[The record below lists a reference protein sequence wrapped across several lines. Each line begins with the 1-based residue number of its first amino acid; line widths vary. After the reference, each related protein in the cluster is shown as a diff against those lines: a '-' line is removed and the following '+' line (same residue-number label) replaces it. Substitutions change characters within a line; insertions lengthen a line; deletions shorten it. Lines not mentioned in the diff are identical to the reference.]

1 MNRIKFFGS
10 VGMVMFIMWLC
21 FWMFGGWYVKGS
33 FETFS
38 YIWLG
43 VCVAVLVAVNCKL
56 TKILKYS
63 LQQVKYKIVNKCKN
77 FNII

>member
-1 MNRIKFFGS
+1 MNRLKFFGS

-56 TKILKYS
+56 TKIHKEIS
-63 LQQVKYKIVNKCKN
+63 K
-77 FNII
+77 

>member
-38 YIWLG
+38 YIWQCWHG
-43 VCVAVLVAVNCKL
+43 NVYHVVVLLDVWLVG
-56 TKILKYS
+56 
-63 LQQVKYKIVNKCKN
+63 IVTGKQ
-77 FNII
+77 IGRAHV

>member
-1 MNRIKFFGS
+1 MNKIKFFGS

-43 VCVAVLVAVNCKL
+43 VCVAVLAAVNSKL
-56 TKILKYS
+56 TKIHKEIS
-63 LQQVKYKIVNKCKN
+63 K
-77 FNII
+77 